1 MCDPDL
7 LEKKTIQLNLKD
19 SELTVCGEVVRESCV
34 GMGSRFLKGKFMRFG
49 APFLVLVVGGSFGLK
64 EFSQIRYDFRNRKN
78 ITKEDAEKLGIPMKP
93 QAEVTLETEY
103 KKITKIDT
111 SNWENIRG
119 PRPWEDGNKL
129 YEEAVQRGKQN
140 TDKAS

>member
-19 SELTVCGEVVRESCV
+19 SELTVCGEVVRERSCV

-64 EFSQIRYDFRNRKN
+64 EFSQIRSNQAKN
-78 ITKEDAEKLGIPMKP
+78 PP
-93 QAEVTLETEY
+93 AEVYTNTL
-103 KKITKIDT
+103 ITQARLISKLITGDMV
-111 SNWENIRG
+111 EC
-119 PRPWEDGNKL
+119 KL
-129 YEEAVQRGKQN
+129 YFEHCFSGTGELIHGELTGTMWVFAITVHCQWN
-140 TDKAS
+140 I